1 MSVPRIF
8 LNDGHSIPQVG
19 FGVWQVPDDEV
30 AEAVHVALEVGYRHI
45 DTAAIYGNEEG
56 VGRALKVTNVPR
68 DELFVTTK
76 VWNSDQGYDSTRKAL
91 DTSLAKLGLDHVDLY
106 LIHWPCPE
114 ADRYVDTWKAMLEL
128 KESGKA
134 LSVGVCNFQPA
145 HLQRLI
151 DETGVA
157 PAINQI
163 ELHPYLQQDE
173 LRAFNEEHGIVTED
187 WSPLAS
193 GKDVMDDETISEIA
207 EAHDVTPAQ
216 VILRWHVQLGD
227 VVLPKSVTPER
238 IRSNLD
244 LFDFELSGEEMAAI
258 AALDRGMR
266 TGPDPDTFNE
276 GAR

>member
-1 MSVPRIF
+1 MPRIF

-68 DELFVTTK
+68 DELFITTK
-76 VWNSDQGYDSTRKAL
+76 VWNSDQGYDSTRQAL
-91 DTSLAKLGLDHVDLY
+91 DASLAKLGLDHVDLY

-163 ELHPYLQQDE
+163 ELHPYLQQYE
-173 LRAFNEEHGIVTED
+173 VRAFNKEHGIVTED